1 MKNLFKN
8 QDPIFQTVLYSIISC
23 VVISLCLIPLYLNN
37 MMYIPNGIIIGFAI
51 NILAYL
57 ATYLIKHVEERTK
70 TVRYSIIVTISR
82 FFLLAA
88 ALIVFA
94 LLEFRFQIKI
104 ANFVAIVGGYFISLL
119 IYVICV
125 ILEGKR
131 NAKRKIC

>member
-8 QDPIFQTVLYSIISC
+8 QDPIFQTVLYSILAG

-37 MMYIPNGIIIGFAI
+37 MMYIPNGIVIGLVI

-57 ATYLIKHVEERTK
+57 ATYLIKNIEERTK

-94 LLEFRFQIKI
+94 LLEFRFKLKI
-104 ANFVAIVGGYFISLL
+104 ANFMAIIGGYFISLF